1 MKIRKLFSDK
11 DREAIADAVK
21 SVEKVTSGEI
31 VPVCAEKSGHY
42 ESVELWFSL
51 GLAYCAAAAA
61 YAALVIFPHWSS
73 PYIPVHGQWLLLS
86 VHIIG
91 FAAGLLLMRIS
102 RLKSLFI
109 FKGRSERRVYEAAL
123 LAFYEQG
130 LYKTRDRTGI
140 LIYVSLLEKSVIVL
154 GDTGINEKVKQEHWD
169 GVVKLIVGG
178 IRKGNIAQG
187 IVAGILSCKEMLK
200 THFPVKP
207 DDTDELKD
215 DLVIR

>member
-1 MKIRKLFSDK
+1 MKVRKLFSDK
-11 DREAIADAVK
+11 DMEAIADAVK

-31 VPVCAEKSGHY
+31 VPMVAEKSGHY

-61 YAALVIFPHWSS
+61 YALVEMFPYWSS
-73 PYIPVHGQWLLLS
+73 PYVPVHGQWFVLS

-91 FAAGLLLMRIS
+91 FAGGLLLMRIPW
-102 RLKSLFI
+102 LKSLFI
-109 FKGRSERRVYEAAL
+109 FRGRSEKRVHEAAL

-140 LIYVSLLEKSVIVL
+140 LIYVSLLERRVIVL
-154 GDTGINEKVKQEHWD
+154 GDTGINEKVEQEHWD

-187 IVAGILSCKEMLK
+187 IVDGILSCKDVLK

-207 DDTDELKD
+207 DDTDELSD